1 MDNFC
6 HGFVYTHF
14 IDGEI
19 KYNSIFITTKHLIGV
34 YKSLIAIDKA
44 FDIHYIKKDF
54 GSNFKGLDN
63 IPKSF

>member
-1 MDNFC
+1 MDNFYPC
-6 HGFVYTHF
+6 FVYTHF
-14 IDGEI
+14 NDGEI
-19 KYNSIFITTKHLIGV
+19 KYNNTFITTKHLIGV

-44 FDIHYIKKDF
+44 FDVLCIKKVF